1 MTTIDS
7 TDTAL
12 RLAIVRRAF
21 SIRRRGYDTAEVD
34 ELLDTVSGLTD
45 DLLGEIDATSRH
57 LIEAEAE
64 LVGARAEL
72 RELREERTASEQ
84 LLATTRAELR
94 ELREVRTA
102 SEQLLATTRAE
113 LRAAR
118 QDSARDGEAEEKLV
132 VAEAERRLL
141 RASVEHA
148 EAALAEA
155 RELLS
160 LEQAARGTVE
170 AQLAE
175 MTTQL
180 DAVSAQLAVAAGQEA
195 CDPFAEVGA
204 EIAGLLRAA
213 ASSAEDVR
221 RRAREEA
228 DAMVAEAEELA
239 TALLEDAESSAVVAE
254 ARAATGAVL
263 EQAGEAL
270 DNHEPFAME
279 INGADGD

>member
-1 MTTIDS
+1 MKNIDS

-34 ELLDTVSGLTD
+34 ELLDTVSGLAD
-45 DLLGEIDATSRH
+45 DLLTEVDATSRH

-72 RELREERTASEQ
+72 RELRE
-84 LLATTRAELR
+84 
-94 ELREVRTA
+94 VRTA
-102 SEQLLATTRAE
+102 SGQLLATTRAE
-113 LRAAR
+113 LRAAL

-132 VAEAERRLL
+132 VAEAELRLL

-148 EAALAEA
+148 EAAVAEA

-175 MTTQL
+175 MTTQF

-195 CDPFAEVGA
+195 RDPFAEVGA
-204 EIAGLLRAA
+204 EIADLLRAA

-228 DAMVAEAEELA
+228 EAMVAEAEELA
-239 TALLEDAESSAVVAE
+239 NAVLEDAEASAVEAE
-254 ARAATGAVL
+254 TRAATGAVL

-270 DNHEPFAME
+270 DNHAPFAME

>member
-1 MTTIDS
+1 MKSIDS

-34 ELLDTVSGLTD
+34 ELLDTISRLAD
-45 DLLGEIDATSRH
+45 DLLTEVDATSRH

-64 LVGARAEL
+64 LAGARAEVHEV
-72 RELREERTASEQ
+72 REVRSASEQ
-84 LLATTRAELR
+84 LLAN
-94 ELREVRTA
+94 
-102 SEQLLATTRAE
+102 TRAE

-118 QDSARDGEAEEKLV
+118 QNSERDGEAEEKLV
-132 VAEAERRLL
+132 VAEAELRLS
-141 RASVEHA
+141 RGSVDHA

-175 MTTQL
+175 MTTQVE
-180 DAVSAQLAVAAGQEA
+180 AVSAQLAVEAGQQA
-195 CDPFAEVGA
+195 RDPFAEVGA
-204 EIAGLLRAA
+204 EIADLLRAA
-213 ASSAEDVR
+213 ASSAADVR

-239 TALLEDAESSAVVAE
+239 NALLEDAEAIAVEAE
-254 ARAATGAVL
+254 AHAASGAVL

-270 DNHEPFAME
+270 DNHVPFAME
-279 INGADGD
+279 INGTGGD